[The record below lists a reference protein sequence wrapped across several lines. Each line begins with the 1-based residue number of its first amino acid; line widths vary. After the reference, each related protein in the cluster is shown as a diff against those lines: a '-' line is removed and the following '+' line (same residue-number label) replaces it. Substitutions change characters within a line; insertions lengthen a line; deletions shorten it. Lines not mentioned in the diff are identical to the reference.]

1 MVSVDVRQHV
11 YLLTSVW
18 FGLAMARIAPQR
30 RALERVLRPH
40 LYKRSKV
47 DTDTAELRSCVKVKV
62 DVLGS
67 RP

>member
-1 MVSVDVRQHV
+1 
-11 YLLTSVW
+11 
-18 FGLAMARIAPQR
+18 MARIAPQR